1 MQMLVGVLGLL
12 LIALGFLL
20 NQWVLGWIA
29 FPDGSIDSV
38 FLKVLVW
45 LLDAFLVLIGIIMI
59 RLRSRNL
66 VRALVKG
73 VGLVSFGFIIAEL
86 LLHLVPASEYFR
98 IYPLQVGPPVTAD
111 FYLGWRNVGNTFF
124 IYNQEGFSTG
134 MTNDQGWNDRQREP
148 SRDTRKILVLGDSI
162 VEAFQVSWSHSFPS
176 LLEKWLNER
185 FAEQEFEVI
194 PMGKAGYGT
203 RQELLVYE
211 HFGRQ
216 FNPEVIV
223 LIVSI
228 LNDFTDN
235 LPREQYTRQ
244 FQGGDGRIVFSII
257 KRYLRLPH
265 IFFALKERAVEN
277 PEVVAA
283 QVTEHYEE
291 ETIKSLIDPDRAEPD
306 PIHTASGITPEF
318 RDAIRLT
325 AHFMSKLHEEVGK
338 DSARLLVVLLP
349 TTQQISRPMVDAL
362 TERFPSFDPSLP
374 NSLLLD
380 DISTLNQNVAI
391 MDIRLDMLNHFAGR
405 DEFPYGFPP
414 VIAPGVGHGHLNEV
428 GHPYLAAVLF
438 EALVPWL
445 EP

>member
-1 MQMLVGVLGLL
+1 MLVGVLDFL
-12 LIALGFLL
+12 LIALALSL
-20 NQWVLGWIA
+20 NHLFLGWI
-29 FPDGSIDSV
+29 PSSDGSVDSV

-45 LLDAFLVLIGIIMI
+45 LLDAFLVLIGIMMI
-59 RLRSRNL
+59 KLRSKNL
-66 VRALVKG
+66 RRTLVQG
-73 VGLVSFGFIIAEL
+73 VGLISLGLIIAEL
-86 LLHLVPASEYFR
+86 LLHLVPASQYFR
-98 IYPLQVGPPVTAD
+98 IYPLQTGPPVTTD
-111 FYLGWRNVGNTFF
+111 IYLGWRNVGNTFF

-134 MTNDQGWNDRQREP
+134 TTNNQGWNDRQREP

-162 VEAFQVSWSHSFPS
+162 VEAFQVSQSNSFPN

-185 FAEQEFEVI
+185 FVEQEFEVI

-203 RQELLVYE
+203 GQELLVYE

-223 LIVSI
+223 LIVTIS
-228 LNDFTDN
+228 NDFADN
-235 LPREQYTRQ
+235 LPREEYTIRI
-244 FQGGDGRIVFSII
+244 QGGGRQTFFSII

-265 IFFALKERAVEN
+265 IFFALDERAVETQE
-277 PEVVAA
+277 EVVAA
-283 QVTEHYEE
+283 RVTELDKEE
-291 ETIKSLIDPDRAEPD
+291 MIKSLIDPDRAEPD